1 MIDDAVG
8 NPQCKFKFR
17 FKHQETSTTEIIRGT
32 RDTFNRKRESAASI
46 GWTKRGN
53 NSPMKQRI
61 LHNLDII
68 SVKRICSQGQWFKI
82 FITNTT
88 SFEI

>member
-1 MIDDAVG
+1 MIDDAEG
-8 NPQCKFKFR
+8 NPQRKFKVR
-17 FKHQETSTTEIIRGT
+17 FKHQEYLQQKLSQGPETLSTG
-32 RDTFNRKRESAASI
+32 KRESAASI

-53 NSPMKQRI
+53 NSPMRQRI
-61 LHNLDII
+61 LHILDII
-68 SVKRICSQGQWFKI
+68 SVKRIFSHGQWFKF